1 MPLFHDCHKMR
12 FYMNEVFACIKK
24 SIDMVVHIYIEIKNK
39 VKNKGY
45 KKTWKARNHNY
56 TFLN

>member
-1 MPLFHDCHKMR
+1 MPLFHDCHIMR

-39 VKNKGY
+39 VKKKGNK
-45 KKTWKARNHNY
+45 KKHGKQEIIIIHP
-56 TFLN
+56 

>member
-1 MPLFHDCHKMR
+1 
-12 FYMNEVFACIKK
+12 MNEVFACIKK

-39 VKNKGY
+39 VKKKKGN
-45 KKTWKARNHNY
+45 KKTWKAGNHNY

>member
-1 MPLFHDCHKMR
+1 
-12 FYMNEVFACIKK
+12 MNEVFACIK

-39 VKNKGY
+39 VKKKGNI
-45 KKTWKARNHNY
+45 KTWKARNHNY

>member
-1 MPLFHDCHKMR
+1 
-12 FYMNEVFACIKK
+12 MNEVFACIKK

-39 VKNKGY
+39 VKKKGNK

-56 TFLN
+56 TSLN

>member
-1 MPLFHDCHKMR
+1 
-12 FYMNEVFACIKK
+12 MNEVFACIKK